1 MGRLSRRVAFGE
13 APTRLDLLDLRRPM
27 RRGSLAAGLLALAA
41 LAHAGAVA
49 AAPGGIGPPAP
60 QTDSGEAI
68 SDLYWMVFAVCAV
81 VFVAVEAAL
90 VLFIIR
96 FRRQRGVAEDAEG
109 PQIHGNTRL
118 EIIWTIIP
126 AAILAAIAIITLAR
140 IPSVEAKGGDELT
153 IKVEAH
159 QFYWQYDYPN
169 GAVSFDD
176 LRIPVD
182 KRIRLEIVTHD
193 VNHSWW
199 VPALTG
205 KKDAIAGRVNYLS
218 FKPTRTGTWEGQCA
232 EFCGIQHAVMYTRVT
247 VMEESAYESWVEQQA
262 SLAGAELGKQE
273 WGAVCAK
280 CHGLAG
286 EGDIGPG
293 IAGNPAITNRQGLIQ
308 LLSQGQNTPQFESYM
323 PPVGLGWTG
332 PQYDALIAYIKAT
345 PELSKAPAGVQSGG

>member
-1 MGRLSRRVAFGE
+1 
-13 APTRLDLLDLRRPM
+13 M
-27 RRGSLAAGLLALAA
+27 RRRFLVVVTLALVA
-41 LAHAGAVA
+41 LACAGVGA

-60 QTDSGEAI
+60 QTDSGKAI
-68 SDLYWMVFAVCAV
+68 SELYWMVFAVCAV
-81 VFVAVEAAL
+81 VFVAVETSL
-90 VLFIIR
+90 VLFIFR
-96 FRRQRGVAEDAEG
+96 FRRRRGTPEGAEG

-118 EIIWTIIP
+118 EIIWTIVP
-126 AAILAAIAIITLAR
+126 AAILAAIAVITLTR
-140 IPSVEAKGGDELT
+140 IPAVEAKGAGELT

-176 LRIPVD
+176 LRVPVD
-182 KRIRLEIVTHD
+182 RRIRLQIVTHD

-205 KKDAIAGRVNYLS
+205 KKDAIAGRVNYLT
-218 FKPTRTGTWEGQCA
+218 FEPTHTGTWEGQCA

-247 VMEESAYESWVEQQA
+247 VMEESEYESWVGQQA
-262 SLAGAELGKQE
+262 SLADSDLGEQE

-286 EGDIGPG
+286 EGDIGPA
-293 IAGNPAITNRQGLIQ
+293 IAGNGTLTNRQGMIT
-308 LLSQGQNTPQFESYM
+308 LLSNGQDTPQFESYM

-332 PQYDALIAYIKAT
+332 RQYDALLAYIKAT
-345 PELSKAPAGVQSGG
+345 PKLSKPPAGVPSGG